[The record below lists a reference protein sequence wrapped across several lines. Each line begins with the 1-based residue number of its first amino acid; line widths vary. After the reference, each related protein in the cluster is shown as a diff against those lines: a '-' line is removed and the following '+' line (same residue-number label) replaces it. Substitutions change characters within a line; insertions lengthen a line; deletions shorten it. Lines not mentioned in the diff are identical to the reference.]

1 MNKMIKIGP
10 NKFTVY
16 DRTALQLNRVDIT
29 FGDKV
34 QRPAGTKLHFI
45 SLKLPGRSRVD
56 NL

>member
-1 MNKMIKIGP
+1 MIKIGP
-10 NKFTVY
+10 NEFTVY
-16 DRTALQLNRVDIT
+16 DRTALQLNRVDIA

>member
-1 MNKMIKIGP
+1 MIKIGP
-10 NKFTVY
+10 NEFTVY
-16 DRTALQLNRVDIT
+16 DRTALQLNRVDTT

-34 QRPAGTKLHFI
+34 QRPTGTKLYFI